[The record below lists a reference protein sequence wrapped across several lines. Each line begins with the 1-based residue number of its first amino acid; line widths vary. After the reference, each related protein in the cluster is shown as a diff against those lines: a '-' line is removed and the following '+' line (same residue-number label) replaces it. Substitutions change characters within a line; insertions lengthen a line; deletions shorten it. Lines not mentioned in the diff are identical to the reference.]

1 MWVSNV
7 MQKGFDSEP
16 LQNEKYIK
24 TKVKSCESKINT
36 NFQDT
41 GVPKESYYCIG
52 LSVILTDFVFQM
64 DKNYYPQVFLEGCK
78 YVVKKT

>member
-1 MWVSNV
+1 

-16 LQNEKYIK
+16 LQNEKYIE

-41 GVPKESYYCIG
+41 GVPKESSYCIG
-52 LSVILTDFVFQM
+52 LSVILTDFVF
-64 DKNYYPQVFLEGCK
+64 
-78 YVVKKT
+78 